1 MEPLGFVTWW
11 LEHQQVIGLILQL
24 LGPALLGVV
33 FFLALLAGLYLI
45 VGVVKGVDYLIVGV
59 VKGVDKVRA
68 HPPPVAAIIILASA
82 LFAGWVLVVSVPKP
96 QKTQKQVAWVVA
108 THACSA
114 ENEGR
119 PCEVRSPSRR

>member
-11 LEHQQVIGLILQL
+11 LEHQQVIGVISQL
-24 LGPALLGVV
+24 LGSALLGAV

-45 VGVVKGVDYLIVGV
+45 VGVVKAVE
-59 VKGVDKVRA
+59 KGVDKMRA

-82 LFAGWVLVVSVPKP
+82 VFAGWVLVVSVPKP
-96 QKTQKQVAWVVA
+96 QKTQKQVAQVVA
-108 THACSA
+108 IHACSA

-119 PCEVRSPSRR
+119 PCEVRSRR